1 MPVTT
6 TDPPRDRPSGAP
18 GRYAPPASDLV
29 VGVSC
34 PVISAAARRVAAAL
48 RAEGVGGDDL
58 DTAAGVVA
66 ANALAADRGRPSY
79 VSELVPQTSTALTLR
94 LVDLLRAEIVRG
106 LRQAPAPPS
115 AARILAVLGTLEQV
129 REAVQP
135 RAAGQLEAHLGGP
148 AGLDLLVEI
157 AHDLRS
163 PLTSILFLSET
174 LHGGQSGAVNDIQRR
189 QLGLIYSAAL
199 GLSALVSDAVELLR
213 GGDRLVD
220 DERAP
225 FSVSQSL
232 EAVRD
237 MVRPMAEEKNLI
249 VRTRPPSVDHRLG
262 HPVAVSRVL
271 LNLTCNALKF
281 TERGF
286 VELEARESGAAR
298 VEFSVR
304 DTGSGIDPQ
313 ALTRLYQPFRRGR
326 GSVRFSGTGLG
337 LTICRRL
344 VEAMGSK
351 LQVETHPGWGT
362 RFYFELDLP
371 AAAPA

>member
-1 MPVTT
+1 MAITT
-6 TDPPRDRPSGAP
+6 TDPPRRPPADAP
-18 GRYAPPASDLV
+18 GRCAPPPAELV

-34 PVISAAARRVAAAL
+34 PVISAAARRVVAAL

-58 DTAAGVVA
+58 DTAAGLVA
-66 ANALAADRGRPSY
+66 ALALAADRSRPTY
-79 VSELVPQTSTALTLR
+79 VSELVPHASTSLTLR

-106 LRQAPAPPS
+106 LRHAPTRAP
-115 AARILAVLGTLEQV
+115 AARILDVLGTLEQV
-129 REAVQP
+129 RDAVLP
-135 RAAGQLEAHLGGP
+135 RAAGQLDAHLGGA

-174 LHGGQSGAVNDIQRR
+174 LQGGQSGAVNDVQRR

-213 GGDRLVD
+213 GGDRLVE
-220 DERAP
+220 DETAP
-225 FSVSQSL
+225 FSVAQTL

-249 VRTRPPSVDHRLG
+249 VRTRPPPVDQRLG

-281 TERGF
+281 TEQGF
-286 VELEARESGAAR
+286 VELEARERGATC

-304 DTGSGIDPQ
+304 DTGSGIDPH
-313 ALTRLYQPFRRGR
+313 ALTRLYQPFRRAR

-351 LQVETHPGWGT
+351 LEVETHPGWGT
-362 RFYFELDLP
+362 RFFFELDLP